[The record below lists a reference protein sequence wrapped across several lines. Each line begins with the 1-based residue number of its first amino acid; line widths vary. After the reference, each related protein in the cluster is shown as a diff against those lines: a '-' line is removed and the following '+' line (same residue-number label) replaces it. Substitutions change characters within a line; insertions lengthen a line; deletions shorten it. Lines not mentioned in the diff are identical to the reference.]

1 MATTVLVV
9 DDHESFRRVARLLLE
24 FEGYEVV
31 GEAEDGHTGLAA
43 ARALAPDLV
52 LLDIQLPDIDGFDVA
67 ARLTSDER
75 APAVIL
81 TSSQDGADFG
91 MLIRRSGARGFI
103 PKAEITG
110 ARLAALLP

>member
-24 FEGYEVV
+24 YEGYEVV
-31 GEAEDGHTGLAA
+31 GEAADGEEGLRAA
-43 ARALAPDLV
+43 SELAPDLV
-52 LLDIQLPDIDGFDVA
+52 LLDIQLPGIDGFDVA
-67 ARLTSDER
+67 ARLTADDG

-81 TSSQDGADFG
+81 TSSHDHVDFA

-110 ARLAALLP
+110 ERLAALLP